1 MSEEN
6 KYLIMDESDAP
17 FEPHEYERTI
27 DDEITSVILAVK
39 TDMYDKLK
47 PDSRLRKLGEI
58 MKQTEAP
65 FDFHNHSF
73 QSPDGENSVED
84 MVRQAI
90 KLRMKYYTITDHLE
104 INKFYDEEFLYEEPV
119 RQSSVLLPV
128 LKEKYK
134 DKISLQ
140 YGVELGQPLHD
151 MELTNR
157 MLNSYNY
164 DFIIGSCHMV
174 RGYDDFYFLDY
185 SEIDPDFLLK
195 LYFEELLEMAEWG
208 KFDSLGH
215 LTYPLRY
222 ITGDKGIPID
232 MKQYET
238 IIDEIFRTLIKN
250 DKGIEINTSG
260 LRQNIGQ
267 TLPGYKYVRRFYEL
281 GGRIL
286 TIGSDAHCCS
296 DLGKGIS
303 VGIEIAKCAGFKEIA
318 CFKERKPE
326 FIKI

>member
-1 MSEEN
+1 MS
-6 KYLIMDESDAP
+6 I
-17 FEPHEYERTI
+17 
-27 DDEITSVILAVK
+27 
-39 TDMYDKLK
+39 
-47 PDSRLRKLGEI
+47 
-58 MKQTEAP
+58 P
-65 FDFHNHSF
+65 FDFHNHST

-90 KLRMKYYTITDHLE
+90 RLGMKHYTITDHLE

-119 RQSSVLLPV
+119 RQSSVILPG
-128 LKEKYK
+128 LKDKYK
-134 DKISLQ
+134 AQISLQ

-151 MELTNR
+151 IELTNR
-157 MLNSYNY
+157 MLQSYDY

-185 SEIDPDFLLK
+185 NEIDPDFLLK

-222 ITGDKGIPID
+222 IVGDKNIPVD
-232 MKQYET
+232 MKPYNS
-238 IIDEIFRTLIKN
+238 IIDEIFRTLVKN
-250 DKGIEINTSG
+250 NKGIEINTSG
-260 LRQNIGQ
+260 LRQNIGV
-267 TLPGYKYVRRFYEL
+267 TLPDYTYVKRFYDL

-286 TIGSDAHCCS
+286 TIGSDAHCVN
-296 DLGKGIS
+296 DLGKGIQT
-303 VGIEIAKCAGFKEIA
+303 GIEIAKTAGFTEVA
-318 CFKERKPE
+318 CFKNREPE